1 MNADPKILLIGAPIE
16 LVRNLGR
23 FLSQE
28 GYQPVP
34 VSSLAEAVASLP
46 KQRIAMAM
54 VYPHED
60 PARTGEIIHALRS
73 ASSLPILV
81 LLPNQAADQVTN
93 ILRQGS
99 DGIIHLPFDSTALRT
114 LLTSYLD
121 TRAGGPQTDGR
132 NTPAAKPSPPSGRNG
147 SDIDLRTQVID
158 PNILKLVPE
167 NIARRYN
174 CLPLRVEGQL
184 LFVAMPDPPNL
195 QAMEDLW
202 ILTRKTIKP
211 IPAPVAELQSA
222 INMHYRRTGELE
234 RQIEQLLPE
243 AQIRIGEP
251 ESSPDIVVDTPL
263 VRTLDLLVAQA
274 VKEGVSDIHIEPQ
287 ETHLRIRY
295 RVDGILHDT
304 MSLPMSVHG
313 PLVSRLKILADMN
326 IAERRRFQDG
336 NFTVLV
342 DNKQVDIRAA
352 TANTTWGEMAVLRVL
367 DKSLSVKE
375 LKDLGFSPG
384 PLELYRRALDAP
396 FGMILVSGP
405 TGSGKTTTLYGS
417 INTMDRKSLNIM
429 TIEDPV
435 EYKFGDINQI
445 QVNRRADI
453 NFASGLRATMRL
465 DPDVILVGEIRDRET
480 AETAVQAALTGHLVL
495 SSVHANDSVGVI
507 FRMLDLGVEPFL
519 LNTSLVAVV
528 AQRLVRRVHKDCSHL
543 APASPDAIIAYERIT
558 GKKSTEFA
566 YGQGCPYCNQI
577 GYKGRVAVFEVLVL
591 TESIRRLLSSGAS
604 ADEIKRQAVAEG
616 MISMAHDGM
625 LKADA
630 GLTTPEEVLVNVF
643 SIL

>member
-16 LVRNLGR
+16 LVRDLGR
-23 FLSQE
+23 FLSQG

-34 VSSLAEAVASLP
+34 VASLAEAVASLP
-46 KQRIAMAM
+46 KQRIAMAL
-54 VYPHED
+54 VYPHKVTAQTAEM
-60 PARTGEIIHALRS
+60 IHSLRS
-73 ASSLPILV
+73 ISAIPILV
-81 LLPNQAADQVTN
+81 LLPNEAADQVTE

-99 DGIIHLPFDSTALRT
+99 DGIIHLPFDPTAFRT

-121 TRAGGPQTDGR
+121 TGGKAPQNDGR
-132 NTPAAKPSPPSGRNG
+132 YTPAPKISALASHNG
-147 SDIDLRTQVID
+147 GNIDLRVQAID
-158 PNILKLVPE
+158 PQILKLVPE
-167 NIARRYN
+167 NIARRYY

-211 IPAPVAELQSA
+211 IPASVPELQSA
-222 INMHYRRTGELE
+222 INMHYRRSGELE

-243 AQIRIGEP
+243 SQGRIGTLEAA
-251 ESSPDIVVDTPL
+251 SDIVVDSPL

-287 ETHLRIRY
+287 ESHLRVRY

-304 MSLPMSVHG
+304 MSLPISVHN
-313 PLVSRLKILADMN
+313 PLISRLKILADMN

-352 TANTTWGEMAVLRVL
+352 TANTIWGEMAVLRVL

-375 LKDLGFSPG
+375 LKDLGFSPA

-417 INTMDRKSLNIM
+417 INTMNRKAKNIM

-435 EYKFGDINQI
+435 EYKFGEINQI

-453 NFASGLRATMRL
+453 TFATGLRATMRL

-528 AQRLVRRVHKDCSHL
+528 AQRLVRRVHKDCSHT
-543 APASPDAIIAYERIT
+543 APASPDAIVAYERIT
-558 GKKSTEFA
+558 GKKRTEFT
-566 YGQGCPYCNQI
+566 YGQGCAFCSQI

-591 TESIRRLLSSGAS
+591 TESIRRLLTSGAG
-604 ADEIKRQAVAEG
+604 ADEIKRLAVAEG

-630 GLTTPEEVLVNVF
+630 GLTTPEEVLLNVF